1 MLTFS
6 VPKKLISSGGKKSAT
21 EDRPTE
27 NSPEKDFLSFFGFS
41 ELFCRFILRPVQP
54 VRAKGLRALIQAPY
68 Y

>member
-27 NSPEKDFLSFFGFS
+27 NSPEKDFLSFFGTFLS
-41 ELFCRFILRPVQP
+41 IYFE
-54 VRAKGLRALIQAPY
+54 ASATGSS
-68 Y
+68 